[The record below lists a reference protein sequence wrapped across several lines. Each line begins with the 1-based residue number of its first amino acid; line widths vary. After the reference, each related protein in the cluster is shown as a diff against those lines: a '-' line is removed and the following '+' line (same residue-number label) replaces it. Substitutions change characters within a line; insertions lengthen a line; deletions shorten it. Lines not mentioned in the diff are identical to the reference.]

1 MIRLNGEVAI
11 SKYGLEILK
20 GIKDSIGFF
29 LDDSP
34 LELSL
39 SEGLAD
45 EGHRLFNI
53 VDKLEAVSSN
63 TIIRRVGL

>member
-45 EGHRLFNI
+45 EVGSS
-53 VDKLEAVSSN
+53 KLQYHNQKSRS
-63 TIIRRVGL
+63 VG